1 MPTPAVSCPVA
12 WFWKRNCSS
21 EIPSWP
27 SSLESEAVAGEPP
40 QLGTGCA
47 MSPWRRRMLTG
58 SLPAD
63 SVTLGDTERWALG
76 HLRPLTLSQNTRFY
90 LCPHWHVRVSV
101 YSFLC
106 PCSTYADVDGGE
118 KKGLC
123 ELECVDRGCERRLA
137 PGESKQGAGL
147 DSWCRRPASGVTAG
161 RRQTET
167 EITAMGGLVIPR
179 DVKEKN
185 PILHSPV
192 TTYIQA
198 HWPACVL
205 KWRFSLRIEA
215 SRRLLLLFCHDKTK
229 CFWFLRAKLKL
240 LWLSFSELKSK

>member
-1 MPTPAVSCPVA
+1 MSQ
-12 WFWKRNCSS
+12 RNGRGLCTFKLSF
-21 EIPSWP
+21 
-27 SSLESEAVAGEPP
+27 VGD
-40 QLGTGCA
+40 
-47 MSPWRRRMLTG
+47 R
-58 SLPAD
+58 D
-63 SVTLGDTERWALG
+63 VTQRI
-76 HLRPLTLSQNTRFY
+76 TLI
-90 LCPHWHVRVSV
+90 C
-101 YSFLC
+101 
-106 PCSTYADVDGGE
+106 TYADVDGGE

-205 KWRFSLRIEA
+205 K
-215 SRRLLLLFCHDKTK
+215 
-229 CFWFLRAKLKL
+229 
-240 LWLSFSELKSK
+240 